1 MESALP
7 NLLRSQRQSNRI
19 KSSQQRLILQNN
31 ISVQHSIKQGLLG
44 WLRHEKGGF
53 AGTSSQTGWLP
64 CLCVCKLAS
73 ENPPFSHSI
82 TVEGD
87 SEGAHRTS
95 LVFSHALSDMQS
107 RTADNRQWTYAEPA
121 P

>member
-1 MESALP
+1 MHYPTFSGVRGNPIESSPASRDSFYRTTFLY
-7 NLLRSQRQSNRI
+7 
-19 KSSQQRLILQNN
+19 N
-31 ISVQHSIKQGLLG
+31 IQLSKGFSAGSG
-44 WLRHEKGGF
+44 MRKGGSLVPAHKQVGYLVYVF
-53 AGTSSQTGWLP
+53 VSWHLRT
-64 CLCVCKLAS
+64 
-73 ENPPFSHSI
+73 PPFSHSI